1 MFKVKAKF
9 IGRNSIGFVNGR
21 IYEMYLISMPHR
33 LKTTIEI
40 ATENHKPKLRCEYN
54 SWELF
59 IPNWQISH
67 FENMG
72 GDHDAEIHHTKVN
85 NGLKQSVR
93 DYKISKIIS

>member
-9 IGRNSIGFVNGR
+9 IGINSLGFIGGR
-21 IYEMYLISMPHR
+21 IYEMILINQPIGSGR
-33 LKTTIEI
+33 IEI
-40 ATENHKPKLRCEYN
+40 VTENHKPKLRCEYN